1 MLKLTWVRLPM
12 AAAAFACTAMLLPG
26 QVAAQGIDRQA
37 RVWAASCAA
46 CHGTGGQ
53 SQGGIPPIGRDADAE
68 SKTRTLA
75 PGLALPGGGCSLILS
90 SFPPEYSATRVSNP
104 PRGREVTETES
115 GSEGEA
121 EEASDER
128 G

>member
-1 MLKLTWVRLPM
+1 MSTRDEAEGEEEEEGREEVE
-12 AAAAFACTAMLLPG
+12 AGEAVGVEATA
-26 QVAAQGIDRQA
+26 
-37 RVWAASCAA
+37 
-46 CHGTGGQ
+46 
-53 SQGGIPPIGRDADAE
+53 DADAE

>member
-1 MLKLTWVRLPM
+1 MSTRDEAEGTEEEEGREEVEAGEAVGVE
-12 AAAAFACTAMLLPG
+12 AATAA
-26 QVAAQGIDRQA
+26 
-37 RVWAASCAA
+37 
-46 CHGTGGQ
+46 
-53 SQGGIPPIGRDADAE
+53 DADAE

-75 PGLALPGGGCSLILS
+75 PGLALPGGGCILILS

>member
-1 MLKLTWVRLPM
+1 MSTRDEAEGAEEEEGREEVEAGEAVRVE
-12 AAAAFACTAMLLPG
+12 AAAA
-26 QVAAQGIDRQA
+26 AAA
-37 RVWAASCAA
+37 
-46 CHGTGGQ
+46 
-53 SQGGIPPIGRDADAE
+53 DADAE